1 MQKYVYDTDYGQGM
15 VEAKDLDQATR
26 LARAEA
32 GSFAFRGGVKLATQE
47 DLDWR
52 EAMGGTF

>member
-15 VEAKDLDQATR
+15 VEAKDLEEATL
-26 LARAEA
+26 LAQAEA
-32 GSFAFRGGVKLATQE
+32 GSFAFRGRVKLATQE

>member
-1 MQKYVYDTDYGQGM
+1 MQKYVYDTVYRQDLE
-15 VEAKDLDQATR
+15 EATL

-32 GSFAFRGGVKLATQE
+32 GSFAFRGCVKLATQE
-47 DLDWR
+47 DLDWL